1 MAGFIRSKKSER
13 TMTSKTIGTNVLL
26 GVTGGIAAY
35 KAAQLASSLTR
46 EGFMVRVVMTR
57 GAESFVAPLTFAS
70 LTGNPVA
77 GNMFDPAQEVTI
89 GHIELARW
97 ADLVVVAPAT
107 ANFLAKAAM
116 GMADD
121 LLGTVLLAA
130 DCPLLL
136 APAMNPQMYA
146 HPAVKNNLETL
157 VRRGTFL
164 AGPASGRTACGE
176 KGLGRMAEPEEIAEL
191 VKKSLAP
198 DDLAGLKIVVT
209 AGPTREHMDPVRYI
223 SNPSTGRMGLEVAHA
238 AWLRG
243 ASVTLVM
250 GPTALEPPYGV
261 DVRRVTTAQ
270 EMYEATVDAAADA
283 HAVIKAAAVSDFA
296 PKDCVTYK
304 VKKED
309 GAGQSCSFVS
319 TPDILAA
326 LGKEKK
332 DRILIG
338 FAAETEDVIKNGRT
352 KLERKNLDMLVA
364 NDISAPDSG
373 FAVTTNQVHFITRNA
388 DPQALP
394 LMSKSDVA
402 WHILDKLTELRKG
415 SF

>member
-1 MAGFIRSKKSER
+1 M
-13 TMTSKTIGTNVLL
+13 LL

-35 KAAQLASSLTR
+35 KAAQLASTLTK
-46 EGFMVRVVMTR
+46 EGLMVRVVMTK
-57 GAESFVAPLTFAS
+57 GAENFVGPLTFAS
-70 LTGNPVA
+70 VTGNPVA

-97 ADLVVVAPAT
+97 ADIIVVAPAT
-107 ANFLAKAAM
+107 ANFLAKAAA

-121 LLGTVLLAA
+121 LLTTVLLAA
-130 DCPLLL
+130 RCPLLL
-136 APAMNPQMYA
+136 APAMNPQMYT
-146 HPAVKNNLETL
+146 HPAVKKNLEVL
-157 VRRGTFL
+157 VKRGAL
-164 AGPASGRTACGE
+164 VAGPASGRTACGE
-176 KGLGRMAEPEEIAEL
+176 EGPGRMTEPDEIAEL
-191 VKKSLAP
+191 ARKNLAP
-198 DDLAGLKIVVT
+198 QDLAGVRIVVT

-223 SNPSTGRMGLEVAHA
+223 SNPSTGRMGLEIARS

-243 ASVTLVM
+243 ASVTLVL
-250 GPTALEPPYGV
+250 GPTALEAPLGV
-261 DVRRVTTAQ
+261 NVRRVTTAQ
-270 EMYEATVDAAADA
+270 EMYEATVEAAADA

-309 GAGQSCSFVS
+309 GAGQACSFIS

-338 FAAETEDVIKNGRT
+338 FAAETEDVIKNGRS

-373 FAVTTNQVHFITRNA
+373 FAVTTNQVHFITREA
-388 DPQALP
+388 EPQALP
-394 LMSKSDVA
+394 LMSKADVA
-402 WHILDKLTELRKG
+402 WRILDKLSELKKG
-415 SF
+415 RF